1 MSFVKSVLFAIAI
14 LAASAAGAT
23 AQVIIKVHPNVPEPG
38 SEITDQRD
46 YDELLREVFAPI
58 TDELNLSTDQKLKIA
73 GIISI
78 TILKAGSLFD
88 QLDDLDEQLASSVFQ
103 AATDESRILQLAS
116 EEAAVMARIVA
127 LKTLAKVR
135 MVQLLTPEQRNLV
148 AQRLGPGRLPDARL
162 GAISQ

>member
-1 MSFVKSVLFAIAI
+1 MNVIRSVLLATAI
-14 LAASAAGAT
+14 LAANAAGAT
-23 AQVIIKVHPNVPEPG
+23 AQGIIKVHPNAQEP
-38 SEITDQRD
+38 SEVTDQRD
-46 YDELLREVFAPI
+46 FDELSREVFAPI

-78 TILKAGSLFD
+78 TILKAGPLYD
-88 QLDDLDEQLASSVFQ
+88 QLDDMDEQLASSVFQ
-103 AATDESRILQLAS
+103 AAADESRILQLAS

-148 AQRLGPGRLPDARL
+148 AQRLGPGRLRDAGL

>member
-1 MSFVKSVLFAIAI
+1 MNVVRSVLFATAI
-14 LAASAAGAT
+14 LAANAAGAT
-23 AQVIIKVHPNVPEPG
+23 AQGVIKVPSNAQEP
-38 SEITDQRD
+38 SEVTDQRD
-46 YDELLREVFAPI
+46 FDELSREVFAPI

-78 TILKAGSLFD
+78 TIVKAGPLYD
-88 QLDDLDEQLASSVFQ
+88 QLDDMDEQLASSVFQ
-103 AATDESRILQLAS
+103 AAADESRILQLAS

-148 AQRLGPGRLPDARL
+148 AQRLGPGRLRDAGL

>member
-1 MSFVKSVLFAIAI
+1 MNVVRSVLFATVA
-14 LAASAAGAT
+14 AAGRCGRESCAG
-23 AQVIIKVHPNVPEPG
+23 PSP
-38 SEITDQRD
+38 
-46 YDELLREVFAPI
+46 REVFAPI
-58 TDELNLSTDQKLKIA
+58 ANELNLSTDQKLKIA
-73 GIISI
+73 GIINI
-78 TILKAGSLFD
+78 TILKAGTLYD

-103 AATDESRILQLAS
+103 AAADESRILQLAN

-148 AQRLGPGRLPDARL
+148 AQRLGPGRLRDAGL

>member
-1 MSFVKSVLFAIAI
+1 MNAVRSVLFVTAI
-14 LAASAAGAT
+14 LAANAAGAT
-23 AQVIIKVHPNVPEPG
+23 AQGIIKVHPNAQEP
-38 SEITDQRD
+38 SEVTDQRD
-46 YDELLREVFAPI
+46 FDELSREVFAPI
-58 TDELNLSTDQKLKIA
+58 TDELNLSTDQKLKVA

-78 TILKAGSLFD
+78 TILKAGPLYD
-88 QLDDLDEQLASSVFQ
+88 QLDDIDEQLASSVFQ

-116 EEAAVMARIVA
+116 EEAEVMARIVA

-148 AQRLGPGRLPDARL
+148 VRRLGSGRLPDARL

>member
-1 MSFVKSVLFAIAI
+1 MNVIRSVLLATAI
-14 LAASAAGAT
+14 LAANAAGAT
-23 AQVIIKVHPNVPEPG
+23 AQVIIKVHPNAQEP
-38 SEITDQRD
+38 SEVTDQRD
-46 YDELLREVFAPI
+46 FDELSREVFAPI

-78 TILKAGSLFD
+78 TIVKAGPLYD
-88 QLDDLDEQLASSVFQ
+88 QLDDMDEQLASSVFQ
-103 AATDESRILQLAS
+103 AAADESRILQLAS

-148 AQRLGPGRLPDARL
+148 AQRLGPGRLRDAGL

>member
-1 MSFVKSVLFAIAI
+1 MNVVRSVLFATAI
-14 LAASAAGAT
+14 LAANAAGAT
-23 AQVIIKVHPNVPEPG
+23 AQAIINVHPNAQEP
-38 SEITDQRD
+38 SEVTDQRD
-46 YDELLREVFAPI
+46 FDELSREVFAPI
-58 TDELNLSTDQKLKIA
+58 TDELNLSTDQKLKVA

-78 TILKAGSLFD
+78 TILKAGPLYD

-127 LKTLAKVR
+127 LKTLAKLR

-148 AQRLGPGRLPDARL
+148 SQRLGSGRLRDAGL

>member
-1 MSFVKSVLFAIAI
+1 MSFVKSVLFAIGI

-23 AQVIIKVHPNVPEPG
+23 AQVIIKVHPNAQEPG
-38 SEITDQRD
+38 SEVTDQRD
-46 YDELLREVFAPI
+46 YDELSREVFAPI
-58 TDELNLSTDQKLKIA
+58 ANELNLSTDQKLKIA

-78 TILKAGSLFD
+78 TILKAGTLYD

-116 EEAAVMARIVA
+116 EEAEVMARIVA

-148 AQRLGPGRLPDARL
+148 VRRLGSGRLPDARL